1 MTDRELLQQILEK
14 VDNLNVKVDGLD
26 TKVSGLDT
34 KVNSLDTKVSGLDT
48 KVNSLDTKVSALDA
62 KVSRLDTEVSGIK
75 LHIENVIEKNI
86 RTIAEGHIDLS
97 RKLNEVIHIT
107 SDIRAYHEIQDILVR
122 EHDEK
127 LKKII

>member
-14 VDNLNVKVDGLD
+14 VDNLNTKVDALD
-26 TKVSGLDT
+26 TKVNGLDAKVNGLDT
-34 KVNSLDTKVSGLDT
+34 KVN
-48 KVNSLDTKVSALDA
+48 
-62 KVSRLDTEVSGIK
+62 RLDTEVSGIK

-97 RKLNEVIHIT
+97 RKLNEVIHIA
-107 SDIRAYHEIQDILVR
+107 SDIRAYHEVQDILVR

>member
-14 VDNLNVKVDGLD
+14 VDSLNAKVDGLD
-26 TKVSGLDT
+26 TKVDDLDTKVNGLDT
-34 KVNSLDTKVSGLDT
+34 KVSCLDTKVSD
-48 KVNSLDTKVSALDA
+48 LDA
-62 KVSRLDTEVSGIK
+62 KVDRLDTEVSGIK

-97 RKLNEVIHIT
+97 RKLNEVIHIA